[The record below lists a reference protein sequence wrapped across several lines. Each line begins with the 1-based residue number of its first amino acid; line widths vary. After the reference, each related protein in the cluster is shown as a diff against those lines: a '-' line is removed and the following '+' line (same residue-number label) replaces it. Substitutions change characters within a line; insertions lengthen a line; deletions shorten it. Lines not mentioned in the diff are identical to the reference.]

1 MKKKFS
7 CMLLGIIFISGC
19 TILKDTSVDAD
30 KFMKNKNFPVDIYS
44 KPTNGLVYSPFEMH
58 IDNADKLILFDFKGN
73 SRYKFLECQFYNN
86 DEYGQGIVCMLMRHD
101 DRLEMY
107 HTEGLT
113 MKQQLY
119 YFDSLQRSIPI
130 NVFSPEYSFTYSN
143 RQLDFNLKFNDKFGN
158 SISATLTGYYPEN
171 IDFIVP
177 VGLLNNN
184 YSSYSSFPI
193 FYMKEINFLNT
204 KEGKASVTINDT
216 IYPIKKIPGLVNW
229 KRLYMARWSF
239 NPIFILWNENHT
251 KIIKGIAKH
260 DLTTD
265 SVSYQ
270 INSQNGYMEIE
281 GIEFRKENQTAKIE
295 FMPNLPEIMCIK
307 NNIKLSGRFLINVG
321 KKRGVYGGE
330 YFVNRNNDEI
340 ILKLQPTESYQPNP
354 GKTWVKNLYLEIK
367 ITESINGETI
377 SCSKWRNN

>member
-1 MKKKFS
+1 MKKKFT
-7 CMLLGIIFISGC
+7 CMLLGVVLIGGC

-30 KFMKNKNFPVDIYS
+30 KFMKDKNFPVDIYS
-44 KPTNGLVYSPFEMH
+44 KPTNGLVYSPLEMH

-130 NVFSPEYSFTYSN
+130 NVFSPEYSFTYSGG
-143 RQLDFNLKFNDKFGN
+143 QLDFNLKFNDKFGN

-171 IDFIVP
+171 MDFIVP

-204 KEGKASVTINDT
+204 KDGKASVTINDT
-216 IYPIKKIPGLVNW
+216 IYPIKKIPGIVNW
-229 KRLYMARWSF
+229 KKLYMARWSF

-251 KIIKGIAKH
+251 KISKGLAKH

-281 GIEFRKENQTAKIE
+281 CIEFRKENQTAKIE

-307 NNIKLSGRFLINVG
+307 NNTKLSGRFLINVG

-340 ILKLQPTESYQPNP
+340 ILKLQPTEGYQPNP

-367 ITESINGETI
+367 ITENINGEI
-377 SCSKWRNN
+377 VSCSKWINN